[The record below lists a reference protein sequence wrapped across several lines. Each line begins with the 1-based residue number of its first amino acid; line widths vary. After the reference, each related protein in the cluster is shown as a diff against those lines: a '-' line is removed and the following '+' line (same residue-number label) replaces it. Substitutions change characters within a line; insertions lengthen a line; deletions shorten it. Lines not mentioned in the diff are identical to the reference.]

1 MKEEIEKY
9 LIECGYTKQDGDTY
23 YKQLKRKVGEM
34 IVNGQ
39 RRVQVEVVDTKIQY
53 IGDGWE
59 GNSETDNRPL
69 TQWKLIMQDEEQ
81 CDFLVHDVAEFK
93 EIFPK

>member
-9 LIECGYTKQDGDTY
+9 LIECGFTQQNGDTY
-23 YKQLKRKVGEM
+23 AKQLKRRVGEFV
-34 IVNGQ
+34 INGE
-39 RRVQVEVVDTKIQY
+39 RRIQVEPVDIKIQY

-69 TQWKLIMQDEEQ
+69 TQWKLIIKDEDNG
-81 CDFLVHDVAEFK
+81 DFLVHDLAEFK
-93 EIFPK
+93 EIFTK

>member
-39 RRVQVEVVDTKIQY
+39 RRVQVETVDTKIQY

-59 GNSETDNRPL
+59 GNSETDNNPL

-81 CDFLVHDVAEFK
+81 FDFLVHDVSEFK